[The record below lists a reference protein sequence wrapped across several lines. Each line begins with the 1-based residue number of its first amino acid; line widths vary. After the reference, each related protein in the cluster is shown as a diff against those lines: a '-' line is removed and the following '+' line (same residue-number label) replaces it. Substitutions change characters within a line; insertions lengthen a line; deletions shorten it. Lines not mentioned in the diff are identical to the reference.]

1 MTLAFDHLVVQLRT
15 ELATIDAQRA
25 VLVEAITLLERG
37 SGTVALT
44 PARTDTEPKSSAPT
58 FKTGRPNPTRPAK
71 PTRRR
76 PGVAPGTAT
85 YTLDQVAALAQ
96 QAWANDQP
104 AERLITTT
112 LGISASAAKNA
123 MNRARQKG
131 ILGTRPTGPTDP
143 IGRIPFDPEQARMAA
158 AEAL

>member
-76 PGVAPGTAT
+76 PGPGTT
-85 YTLDQVAALAQ
+85 YTLDQVAALATE
-96 QAWANDQP
+96 AWTRGEPVESYVAGGLN
-104 AERLITTT
+104 ITV
-112 LGISASAAKNA
+112 SAAKNA
-123 MNRARQKG
+123 MTRARQKG
-131 ILGTRPTGPTDP
+131 ILGPRPTGTTDP
-143 IGRIPFDPEQARMAA
+143 IERTPFDPEQARMAA